1 MHEYYEYY
9 ECYERYKNSG
19 RKNIAEQNNN
29 LAIEHIFL
37 ICYLQ
42 NFKQYITKIEF
53 KNVGFLNHT
62 FGVNSKYL
70 CVIKNM

>member
-1 MHEYYEYY
+1 MHEYY
-9 ECYERYKNSG
+9 ECYERYNNSG
-19 RKNIAEQNNN
+19 NKNIAEQNNN

-42 NFKQYITKIEF
+42 NFKQYITKIEL
-53 KNVGFLNHT
+53 KNVGFLT
-62 FGVNSKYL
+62 FCVNSKYL